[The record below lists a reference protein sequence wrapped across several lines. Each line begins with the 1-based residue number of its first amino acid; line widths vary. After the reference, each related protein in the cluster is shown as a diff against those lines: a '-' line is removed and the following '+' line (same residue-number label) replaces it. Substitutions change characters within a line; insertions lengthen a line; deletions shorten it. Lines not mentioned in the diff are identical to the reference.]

1 MSVSFGGTN
10 STVLRNGYPS
20 RVRLPGET
28 EDALDPRE
36 VNLSNMNAAAFLRFL
51 GIDPGSEQG
60 LCGEITVPE
69 ARRAI
74 IRARATGDRKVGGF
88 TRESRSYGNLVVDG
102 VVQLG
107 VPRVHEQGIDES
119 YFKRTLARFEVLVE
133 AVAELGATHISW
145 G

>member
-28 EDALDPRE
+28 EEALDPRE
-36 VNLSNMNAAAFLRFL
+36 VNMSNMNAVAFLRFL

-60 LCGEITVPE
+60 LCGEITLPE

-74 IRARATGDRKVGGF
+74 MRARATFDRKVGGF
-88 TRESRSYGNLVVDG
+88 TRESRSEGNLVVNG

-107 VPRVHEQGIDES
+107 VPRFHEQGIDAD
-119 YFKRTLARFEVLVE
+119 YIQDRLARFSVFVE